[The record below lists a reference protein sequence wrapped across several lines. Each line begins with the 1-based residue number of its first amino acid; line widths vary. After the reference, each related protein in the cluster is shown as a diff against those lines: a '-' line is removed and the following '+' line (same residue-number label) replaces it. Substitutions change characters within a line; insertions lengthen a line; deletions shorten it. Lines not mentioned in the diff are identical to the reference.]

1 MMQSRT
7 HTCNA
12 LRLSDAGSQVTL
24 VGWFENIRQV
34 SKNLGFLQLR
44 DFYGVTQIVFE
55 TEEMMERLEG
65 VNKESTLLIE
75 GTVRERSNKTNTIP
89 TGEIE
94 VVPRSEERR
103 VGKECRL

>member
-34 SKNLGFLQLR
+34 GFLTLVNRIIWQKPHNCGF
-44 DFYGVTQIVFE
+44 FYVKFIKF
-55 TEEMMERLEG
+55 
-65 VNKESTLLIE
+65 
-75 GTVRERSNKTNTIP
+75 
-89 TGEIE
+89 
-94 VVPRSEERR
+94 
-103 VGKECRL
+103 

>member
-24 VGWFENIRQV
+24 AGWFENIRQV

-75 GTVRERSNKTNTIP
+75 EIGRASCRERVLP
-89 TGEIE
+89 P
-94 VVPRSEERR
+94 V
-103 VGKECRL
+103 